1 MASNST
7 LRSLADLI
15 SSSVDIIEERVQ
27 VPDLDLA
34 YHEGKVPDNGFSD
47 PAVTDAISCIVA
59 ATAQLV
65 ATVRPAHLTL
75 ISTAMMIHVPS
86 ALRTATDLHVAEVLR
101 DSGPQG
107 LHIGEIAALCR
118 TSPGKLARIL
128 RLLATEHIFK
138 EVTPDVFANNR
149 ISSLLDTRKS
159 VDKLVE
165 SAQCKWH
172 GDVGIAAFIS
182 ITGGNTLKFTS
193 YLAETMQDPS
203 FAHSEDHIK
212 APFNYALKTDLSFWQ
227 WLDIPENEDER
238 RKFGLAMT
246 CAPMHS
252 MLDGFEWSLLPKNSL
267 VVDVGGGVGM
277 ATLPVAKAFPDL
289 RIIIQDRPKF
299 VEDARKLWKEE
310 LPSAVSSGHV
320 TFQVHD
326 FFESQPIQ
334 AADVY
339 LVRWIMHDWNDSL
352 CISIL
357 KRLREAAGPSTKL
370 LIVDALMSYA
380 CRDSFASGIPG
391 AEKPLPPKPLLEN
404 FGHAGV
410 GEYLFDLQMLVTV
423 NGQERTIHQFS
434 DILQISGWK
443 IEEVKSAAATQAH
456 IIAIPA
462 IV

>member
-7 LRSLADLI
+7 LRSLANLI

-34 YHEGKVPDNGFSD
+34 CHEGEVPDKGFSD
-47 PAVTDAISCIVA
+47 PAVVDAISCIVA

-65 ATVRPAHLTL
+65 ATIRPAHLTL

-86 ALRTATDLHVAEVLR
+86 ALRTATDLHVAEILR
-101 DSGPQG
+101 DAGPQG
-107 LHIGEIAALCR
+107 LHIRKIAALCC

-149 ISSLLDTRKS
+149 ISSLLDTGKS
-159 VDKLVE
+159 VDKLIE
-165 SAQCKWH
+165 SAQYKWD
-172 GDVGIAAFIS
+172 GGVGIAAFVS
-182 ITGGNTLKFTS
+182 YTGGHTLKFTS

-212 APFNYALKTDLSFWQ
+212 APFNYTSKTDLPFWQ
-227 WLDIPENEDER
+227 WLDLPENEEER

-246 CAPMHS
+246 CAPKHS
-252 MLDGFEWSLLPKNSL
+252 MLDGFEWGQLPQNGV

-277 ATLPVAKAFPDL
+277 ATLPVAKVFPDL
-289 RIIIQDRPKF
+289 KIIIQDRPKF
-299 VEDARKLWKEE
+299 VADARKLWKEE
-310 LPSAVSSGHV
+310 LPGAVSSGHV
-320 TFQVHD
+320 SFQVHD
-326 FFESQPIQ
+326 FFEPQPIK

-339 LVRWIMHDWNDSL
+339 LMRWIMHDWNDSM

-357 KRLREAAGPSTKL
+357 KHLRDAAGPGTKL

-380 CRDSFASGIPG
+380 CQDSFACGIPG
-391 AEKPLPPKPLLEN
+391 ATKPLPPKPLLEN
-404 FGHAGV
+404 FGHARV
-410 GEYLFDLQMLVTV
+410 GEYLFDLQMWVTV
-423 NGQERTIHQFS
+423 NGQERTIRQFS
-434 DILQISGWK
+434 DILQIAGWK

-456 IIAIPA
+456 IIAIPST
-462 IV
+462 V